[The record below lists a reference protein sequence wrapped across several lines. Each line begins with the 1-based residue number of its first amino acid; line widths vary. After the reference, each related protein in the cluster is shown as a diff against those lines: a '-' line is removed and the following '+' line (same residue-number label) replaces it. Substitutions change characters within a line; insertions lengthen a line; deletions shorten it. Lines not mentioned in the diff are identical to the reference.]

1 MSLFERV
8 VWAVATVL
16 FLIVVVILLTLGS
29 FTPTLQALVADNLES
44 SGVTH
49 EVTAVLLNFRSLDTL
64 LEVGVILLSLVAFYT
79 VTPFYKHQPQR
90 FESIVANSFTNLLF
104 PLIAISAVYI
114 LWSGSFQSGG
124 AFQAAAL
131 LGGGLIIIKLTQ
143 PQFFA
148 KFNLYNL
155 KALYSIGFFI
165 FLLIGSFSMLDG
177 KFLQYYEG
185 FEYISI
191 LTIEAILTFSLG
203 ALLAAYFILCTQGL
217 KQ

>member
-1 MSLFERV
+1 MSVFEKLVWIVALILFITT
-8 VWAVATVL
+8 AA
-16 FLIVVVILLTLGS
+16 ILLSLGS
-29 FTPTLQALVADNLES
+29 FAPTLQTLVAQNLES

-49 EVTAVLLNFRSLDTL
+49 EITAVLLNFRSLDTL

-90 FESIVANSFTNLLF
+90 FESVVANSFASLLF

-124 AFQAAAL
+124 AFQGAAL
-131 LGGGLIIIKLTQ
+131 LGGGLIILKLTQ
-143 PQFFA
+143 PQFFT

-155 KALYSIGFFI
+155 KALYSVGFFI

-185 FEYISI
+185 FEYTLI

-203 ALLAAYFILCTQGL
+203 ALLAAYFILCTQRL
-217 KQ
+217 KR